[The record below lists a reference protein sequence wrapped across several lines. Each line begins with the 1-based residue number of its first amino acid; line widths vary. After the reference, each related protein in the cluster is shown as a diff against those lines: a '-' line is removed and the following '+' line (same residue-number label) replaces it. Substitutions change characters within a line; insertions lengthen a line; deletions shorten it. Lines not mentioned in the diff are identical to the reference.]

1 MIPAWL
7 VKLFFVSFLGLVL
20 HTNANSTPV
29 GRIALLVGEA
39 KIVDAGGRAT
49 SLRLGASVS
58 EGDHIITGGDAIAI
72 IVFMDEGRIAL
83 RADSELLIKQYKIDP
98 TGANTRLEFELVRG
112 AIRQI
117 SGQAARQQPDRYRLN
132 TPIASIGVRGTDFL
146 TKISADALETF
157 VQEGKIVVLSSNKDC
172 LGSNQT
178 GACTPRADLSAA
190 DPARYIKVLS
200 DGKIEKRVVA
210 AEEIEGLFGIKL
222 AKITAAAPK
231 PAPNKDPVA
240 TSSLGQ
246 TFAHDMPAPDEYN
259 KNVNTLL
266 LPTSIPPQTPVI
278 QAAAPI
284 ETPAPSAVTAPAP
297 SVVAAPAP
305 IVVPTPAPNIV
316 AAPAPS
322 IVAAPAPS
330 VVPAPALPPI
340 QVVNNTPDTSRQL
353 VWGRFSSA
361 DQLPLQLLVPYD
373 TAKDGRNVTVGE
385 LGQFALWRTGPKQT
399 LPPTLIGEVQFA
411 MRSGEAY
418 YQQGTQVLPASIANP
433 ALSINFDRSTF
444 SSSLTVS
451 QAQTGNVTL
460 QVAGKMNDE
469 GIFLGTSAGQR
480 VAGAVSRDGQEAGY
494 LFSRDHGAGVF
505 KGVTLWNVR

>member
-7 VKLFFVSFLGLVL
+7 EKLFFVFFLGAML
-20 HTNANSTPV
+20 HVNANSAPV

-39 KIVDAGGRAT
+39 KIVDAGGRA
-49 SLRLGASVS
+49 SPLRLGASVS
-58 EGDHIITGGDAIAI
+58 EGDHIITAGDAIAI

-98 TGANTRLEFELVRG
+98 TGTHTRLEFELVRG

-146 TKISADALETF
+146 TKITADALETF
-157 VQEGKIVVLSSNKDC
+157 VQEGKIVVLSSSKDC

-178 GACTPRADLSAA
+178 GACAPRADLSAT
-190 DPARYIKVLS
+190 DPARYLKVLS
-200 DGKIEKRVVA
+200 DGKIEKRIVA

-222 AKITAAAPK
+222 AKISAAAPK
-231 PAPNKDPVA
+231 PVPNKDTVA
-240 TSSLGQ
+240 ASSLGQ
-246 TFAHDMPAPDEYN
+246 PFALDMPAPDEYN
-259 KNVNTLL
+259 KNVTTLL
-266 LPTSIPPQTPVI
+266 QPTNVPPQPPAL
-278 QAAAPI
+278 QPAAPLQPPAPI
-284 ETPAPSAVTAPAP
+284 AVTTPAPIAVAT
-297 SVVAAPAP
+297 PAP
-305 IVVPTPAPNIV
+305 IVVATPAV
-316 AAPAPS
+316 
-322 IVAAPAPS
+322 
-330 VVPAPALPPI
+330 LPPV

-373 TAKDGRNVTVGE
+373 TAKDGRSVTVGE

-418 YQQGTQVLPASIANP
+418 YQQGTQVLPATITNP
-433 ALSINFDRSTF
+433 ALSVNFDRSTF

-451 QAQTGNVTL
+451 QAQAGNVFL